1 MVELFSL
8 ISELMSVLV
17 ETKDT
22 VFVSVFLSLLGRVI
36 LKMRIILKIRLCIF
50 LSKFNFFVYK

>member
-1 MVELFSL
+1 MVELCSL

-36 LKMRIILKIRLCIF
+36 LKNEDYFKNSIILF
-50 LSKFNFFVYK
+50 SF